1 MGATVKRLPILAA
14 SLVLFA
20 LNGCGGDS
28 NPTGINGNTNVGDGS
43 MSATINGTAWRSL
56 KSGDKGSH
64 NGQIYAVVGLNGSYT
79 IAIGIAGLTAPGTVD
94 LSLAS
99 GNGSNAI
106 VSNSVGGWGTA
117 FNGGSGTITVT
128 TLTANR
134 IAGTF
139 SFDAPAGSGN
149 ATGTLQVRN
158 GAFDVTF

>member
-1 MGATVKRLPILAA
+1 VKRLPMLAA
-14 SLVLFA
+14 SLVVFA
-20 LNGCGGDS
+20 LNACGGDS
-28 NPTGINGNTNVGDGS
+28 PTGLNGNTNVGDGS
-43 MSATINGTAWRSL
+43 MTANINGTAWRSM
-56 KSGDKGSH
+56 KAGDKGSH
-64 NGQIYAVVGLNGSYT
+64 SGTIYAVVGLNGSYT
-79 IAIGIAGLTAPGTVD
+79 IALGIAGLAVPGTVN

-106 VSNSVGGWGTA
+106 VSNTVGGWSTA

-158 GAFDVTF
+158 GVFDVTF

>member
-1 MGATVKRLPILAA
+1 MSILAA
-14 SLVLFA
+14 SLALLA
-20 LNGCGGDS
+20 LNACGGGSDG
-28 NPTGINGNTNVGDGS
+28 PTGTNGNTNVGDGT
-43 MSATINGTAWRSL
+43 MSATINGTSWRSL

-64 NGQIYAVVGLNGSYT
+64 SGLIYAVVGLNGSYT
-79 IAIGIAGLTAPGTVD
+79 IALGIAGLTAPGTVN
-94 LSLAS
+94 LSLAT

-106 VSNSVGGWGTA
+106 VSNATGGWGTA

-128 TLTANR
+128 TLTTNR

-158 GAFDVTF
+158 GKFDVTF

>member
-1 MGATVKRLPILAA
+1 VKRLPILAA

-20 LNGCGGDS
+20 LNACGGDG
-28 NPTGINGNTNVGDGS
+28 PTGTNGNTNVGDGT
-43 MSATINGTAWRSL
+43 MSAAINGAAWRSM

-64 NGQIYAVVGLNGSYT
+64 SGQIYAVVGLNGSYT
-79 IAIGIAGLTAPGTVD
+79 IALGIAGLTAPGTVD
-94 LSLAS
+94 LSLTS

-106 VSNSVGGWGTA
+106 VSNTVGAWSTA

-139 SFDAPAGSGN
+139 SFNAPAGSGN

-158 GAFDVTF
+158 GNFDVTF

>member
-1 MGATVKRLPILAA
+1 MLAA
-14 SLVLFA
+14 SLVVFA
-20 LNGCGGDS
+20 LNACGGSDG
-28 NPTGINGNTNVGDGS
+28 PTGTNGNTNLSDGS
-43 MSATINGTAWRSL
+43 MTAAINGTAWRSM
-56 KSGDKGSH
+56 KAGDKGSH
-64 NGQIYAVVGLNGSYT
+64 SGTIYAVVGLNSTYT
-79 IAIGIAGLTAPGTVD
+79 IALGIAGLTAPGTVD

-106 VSNSVGGWGTA
+106 VSNTAGGWSTA

-158 GAFDVTF
+158 GNFDVTF

>member
-1 MGATVKRLPILAA
+1 MLAA
-14 SLVLFA
+14 SLVVFA
-20 LNGCGGDS
+20 LNACGGDS
-28 NPTGINGNTNVGDGS
+28 PTGINGNTNVGDGS
-43 MSATINGTAWRSL
+43 MTANINGAAWRST
-56 KSGDKGSH
+56 KAGDKGSH
-64 NGQIYAVVGLNGSYT
+64 SGTIYAVVGLNGSYT
-79 IAIGIAGLTAPGTVD
+79 IALGIAGLTAPGTVD

-106 VSNSVGGWGTA
+106 VSNTVGAWSTA

-139 SFDAPAGSGN
+139 SFDAAAGSGN

-158 GAFDVTF
+158 GNFDVTF

>member
-1 MGATVKRLPILAA
+1 VKRLPKLAA
-14 SLVLFA
+14 SLVLCA
-20 LNGCGGDS
+20 LTACGGDS
-28 NPTGINGNTNVGDGS
+28 PTGTNGNTNLGDGS
-43 MSATINGTAWRSL
+43 MTAAINGVAWRSM
-56 KSGDKGSH
+56 KAGDKGSH
-64 NGQIYAVVGLNGSYT
+64 SGQIYAVVGLNGTYT
-79 IAIGIAGLTAPGTVD
+79 IALGIAGLTAPGTVN
-94 LSLAS
+94 LSLTN

-106 VSNSVGGWGTA
+106 VSSTAGAWGTA

-158 GAFDVTF
+158 GNFDVTF

>member
-1 MGATVKRLPILAA
+1 MTAA
-14 SLVLFA
+14 
-20 LNGCGGDS
+20 
-28 NPTGINGNTNVGDGS
+28 INGV
-43 MSATINGTAWRSL
+43 AWRSM
-56 KSGDKGSH
+56 KAGDKGSH
-64 NGQIYAVVGLNGSYT
+64 SGQIYAVVGLNGTYT
-79 IAIGIAGLTAPGTVD
+79 IALGIAGLTAPGTVN
-94 LSLAS
+94 LSLTN

-106 VSNSVGGWGTA
+106 VSSTTGAWGTA

-158 GAFDVTF
+158 GNFDVTF